1 LGPLRKCRSQKFN
14 EGIFNTSKVANEGVA
29 LASVSAI
36 LGVLMARSLDG
47 ATLTAAGQKLLPE
60 FAQRVLAGDVANAAM
75 LLPGLS
81 KAALTES
88 YFNAFESL
96 TTVLA
101 LVTAGVA
108 VTIFFLLGRRV

>member
-1 LGPLRKCRSQKFN
+1 
-14 EGIFNTSKVANEGVA
+14 
-29 LASVSAI
+29 
-36 LGVLMARSLDG
+36 MARSLDG